1 MEILRKKEGKNRKA
15 NELGFQEM
23 AAILSPHRLYGGNR
37 KSKIPLLNNKGYKPL
52 KSGFGSL

>member
-23 AAILSPHRLYGGNR
+23 AAILSPLGLYGG
-37 KSKIPLLNNKGYKPL
+37 KP
-52 KSGFGSL
+52 KV